1 MGAGNGPTE
10 PAPGIGVLVSGSGS
24 NLQAILDAAAAGSIP
39 APVRLVL
46 SNRPEAYALQRA
58 AEAGVEGRV
67 IQHQDYPDRETFDTA
82 VAETLET
89 AGVDLVVLAGFMRIL
104 SEGFVRRFE
113 GRLLNIHPSLLPL
126 YRGLHTHRRALEA
139 GDREHGCTV
148 HFVTPELDAGP
159 SIIQARVP
167 IEPGDDADTLAR
179 RVLTEEHRIYPL
191 AVRWHVEGRL
201 VLMDGVP
208 RLDGR
213 PLREPVTIRPE
224 DPLPA

>member
-1 MGAGNGPTE
+1 MGAGNGPT
-10 PAPGIGVLVSGSGS
+10 APGIGVLVSGSGS

-39 APVRLVL
+39 APVRLVV

-67 IQHQDYPDRETFDTA
+67 IQHHDYPDRETFDTA
-82 VAETLET
+82 VAEALED

-167 IEPGDDADTLAR
+167 IEPDDGPDTLAR
-179 RVLTEEHRIYPL
+179 RVLTQEHRIYPL
-191 AVRWHVEGRL
+191 AVRWFVQGRL
-201 VLMDGVP
+201 ELRGGIP
-208 RLDGR
+208 HLDGQ
-213 PLREPVTIRPE
+213 PLLEPVTIRPD
-224 DPLPA
+224 DPLPH